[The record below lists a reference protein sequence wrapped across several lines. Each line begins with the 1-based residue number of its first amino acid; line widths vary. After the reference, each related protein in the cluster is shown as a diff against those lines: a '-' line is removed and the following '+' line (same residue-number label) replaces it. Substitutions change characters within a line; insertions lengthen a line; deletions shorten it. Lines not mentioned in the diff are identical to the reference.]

1 MYPAGTQYLTTRIG
15 DAPIHDDLLLDGYV
29 SPVSFALVLA
39 FVSAAYGGLHAS
51 AWNNFFPTWHEC
63 LMWRISALAVV
74 AAGITAAS
82 ILLLRKPIDSVLHS
96 VLSPVLSPV
105 LDAVVATWVGDK
117 LMIGAIITAPCM
129 VLLFY
134 CGCRMFLVVEAFI
147 SIRELPIDA
156 YKTPAWTQLLLH
168 L

>member
-1 MYPAGTQYLTTRIG
+1 MTRIG
-15 DAPIHDDLLLDGYV
+15 DTPIHDDLLDGYV

-63 LMWRISALAVV
+63 LMWRISALAVA
-74 AAGITAAS
+74 AAGITVAS
-82 ILLLRKPIDSVLHS
+82 ILLVRKPIESMLEWMEEHMDERLKDT
-96 VLSPVLSPV
+96 LI
-105 LDAVVATWVGDK
+105 W
-117 LMIGAIITAPCM
+117 AIIITVLM

-156 YKTPAWTQLLLH
+156 YKTPAWTQLIPH

>member
-1 MYPAGTQYLTTRIG
+1 MTTRIG
-15 DAPIHDDLLLDGYV
+15 DAPIHDDLLGGYV

-39 FVSAAYGGLHAS
+39 IVSAAYGGLHAS

-82 ILLLRKPIDSVLHS
+82 IFLLRKPIDSVL
-96 VLSPVLSPV
+96 
-105 LDAVVATWVGDK
+105 DAVAEWGREKLVAV
-117 LMIGAIITAPCM
+117 AIIIPMWMA
-129 VLLFY
+129 LLFY
-134 CGCRMFLVVEAFI
+134 CGCRIFLVVEAFI

-156 YKTPAWTQLLLH
+156 YKTPAWTQLIPH